1 MSLSAAIF
9 FAAFTVLHVSID
21 LLGWWRA
28 TPLRQVGMNSLLI
41 YIGNV
46 MLGVSKIR
54 ESLLLLE
61 MADLNHLACMHDG
74 RTTSHSR

>member
-1 MSLSAAIF
+1 MWSLSYVSLSAAIF

-46 MLGVSKIR
+46 MLGVSKTPRVVMGTI
-54 ESLLLLE
+54 
-61 MADLNHLACMHDG
+61 ALAGDG
-74 RTTSHSR
+74 